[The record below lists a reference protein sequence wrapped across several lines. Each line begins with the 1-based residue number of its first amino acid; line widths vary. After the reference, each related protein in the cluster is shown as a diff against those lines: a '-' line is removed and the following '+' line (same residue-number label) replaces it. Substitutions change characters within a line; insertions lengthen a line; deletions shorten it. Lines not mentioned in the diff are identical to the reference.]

1 MFFNCR
7 LVCAGSLFCE
17 TPNAATEISRDRAR
31 ATFPKRVSATSP
43 AMRPHRS
50 SVRMKAQPF
59 TIASHA
65 PSVSSFASIP
75 CPDPLMIA
83 LSLVTHSRMY
93 AAQFRSSAPSNSLS
107 ARSLTAP
114 RSTRRTSLRS
124 MDAALFSCSSK
135 LRRSS
140 TSFPV
145 ICPLMCKIRRPSL
158 VTARSILQVIIGLRL
173 RFYSLPFTSQA
184 CEARDFAGPTYEGSA
199 YHSQPHS
206 QRM

>member
-17 TPNAATEISRDRAR
+17 TPNPASEISRDRAR

-50 SVRMKAQPF
+50 SVRIKAQPF

-65 PSVSSFASIP
+65 PSVSSFTSIP

-93 AAQFRSSAPSNSLS
+93 AGQFLSFAPFNSLS
-107 ARSLTAP
+107 ARSLTAL

-124 MDAALFSCSSK
+124 MATTLLSCSSK
-135 LRRSS
+135 LRRRS
-140 TSFPV
+140 TSFPLR
-145 ICPLMCKIRRPSL
+145 CPLMWKIRRPAPI
-158 VTARSILQVIIGLRL
+158 TARSILQVIIGLRL
-173 RFYSLPFTSQA
+173 RFYSLPFSSQA
-184 CEARDFAGPTYEGSA
+184 YEAPDFAGPTYEGSA